1 MDDLRAFGRIGALDA
16 AKKWDGRGSFLPFTA
31 QRIKWAMIDGLR
43 REQKLSRARR
53 VAPAPALDAL
63 IAAEG
68 ASDALGPPEEV
79 EAGVNEDFEGALV
92 GLIERVAVGYTL
104 GVIAA
109 DSRADLEEDAE
120 RIRLRRA
127 VGALPEPE
135 RAVVERHDYAGETFE
150 EIAESLAMKTFQ
162 VFSLYSRAVDRLRKQ
177 FDPEQPPHD
186 DLRAA
191 SP

>member
-1 MDDLRAFGRIGALDA
+1 MDDLRAFGRIGAMDA
-16 AKKWDGRGSFLPFTA
+16 VKKWDGRGSFLPFTA

-53 VAPAPALDAL
+53 VAPASALDAL
-63 IAAEG
+63 IAAER
-68 ASDALGPPEEV
+68 ASDALGPPEE
-79 EAGVNEDFEGALV
+79 ANAAVNEDFEGDLV
-92 GLIERVAVGYTL
+92 GLIECVAVGYTL

-135 RAVVERHDYAGETFE
+135 RTVVERHDYADETFE
-150 EIAESLAMKTFQ
+150 EIAESLAMKLST
-162 VFSLYSRAVDRLRKQ
+162 VFNLYSRAVNRLRKQ
-177 FDPEQPPHD
+177 FDPEQLSRD
-186 DLRAA
+186 DVPAA